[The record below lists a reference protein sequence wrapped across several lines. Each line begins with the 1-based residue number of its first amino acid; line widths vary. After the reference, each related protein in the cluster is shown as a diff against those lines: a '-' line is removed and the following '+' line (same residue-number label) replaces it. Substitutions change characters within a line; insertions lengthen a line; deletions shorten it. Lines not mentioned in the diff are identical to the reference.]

1 MIDLIEKYRY
11 RLRKTVSKF
20 LNRRQK
26 PLLRA
31 IEKRWNKANAVW
43 LIYIFVIFFEHFA
56 HYEVN
61 VSHVFGWQRKRSS
74 DKCKRGYKTAC
85 QVSQSWEKWFYLKSK
100 STKIVVQPSL
110 LRHMNLSCLNSIQR
124 SRNRF
129 SLNFSQLIL
138 YNMISILRTRKK
150 NPSPRRGFE
159 PTTLC
164 DLEHGRSWVRI
175 PSGTRIFF
183 FRVLLKIDITLLLFQ
198 L

>member
-11 RLRKTVSKF
+11 RLRKTVLKF
-20 LNRRQK
+20 LTRWQK

-110 LRHMNLSCLNSIQR
+110 LRHMILSCLKSIQR

-138 YNMISILRTRKK
+138 YNCFIFKEIFEFRTRRAT
-150 NPSPRRGFE
+150 SWRR
-159 PTTLC
+159 
-164 DLEHGRSWVRI
+164 RSVWFSQHQYSKRTWTWS
-175 PSGTRIFF
+175 SGIH
-183 FRVLLKIDITLLLFQ
+183 
-198 L
+198 